1 MLVKRMNFKQ
11 YTDRKR
17 TENKRLGTTL
27 GEIGQRKQ
35 RVQYLPWDKGEVEKH
50 VQFAHNLYLHIRLTP
65 LQ

>member
-1 MLVKRMNFKQ
+1 MNFKQ

-17 TENKRLGTTL
+17 TENKRLGTTS

-35 RVQYLPWDKGEVEKH
+35 RVQYLPWDKREVEKH